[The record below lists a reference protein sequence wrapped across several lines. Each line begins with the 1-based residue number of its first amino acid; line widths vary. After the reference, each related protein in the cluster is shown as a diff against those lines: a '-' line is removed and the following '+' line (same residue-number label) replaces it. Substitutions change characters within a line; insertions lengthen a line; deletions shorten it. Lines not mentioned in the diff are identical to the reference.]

1 LPVPPAVLTVSPNV
15 VREERAAVPQE
26 PPVEFEKFVHA
37 PLINEKIPLA
47 GPLLTLQLSVLVCPD
62 WITPGLDERVHVG
75 GDAPPLLLDDE
86 EVEVVLELVL
96 ELELELELLP
106 EG

>member
-1 LPVPPAVLTVSPNV
+1 MPVPPAVLTVSPKV

-62 WITPGLDERVHVG
+62 WITPGLAERVHVG
-75 GDAPPLLLDDE
+75 AAPPLLLDDDE
-86 EVEVVLELVL
+86 EVDVVLELL
-96 ELELELELLP
+96 LELLLELVLLP
-106 EG
+106 DG